1 MGTRAVFTFKNKNET
16 YSVYKHW
23 DGYPEGAAEFL
34 TKTIPFAWEL
44 PRFETS
50 DFTAAF
56 IAANK
61 TTGGGDIYLT
71 TNHEAHGDLDYF
83 YEVFPSDRNGQLIIR
98 AYEDGQDAEE
108 IFYGRLK
115 DFVDKYGD
123 NSTKTMWNEYD
134 KSENKLSVEA

>member
-1 MGTRAVFTFKNKNET
+1 MGTRSVFTFKDDDET

-34 TKTIPFAWEL
+34 TKAIPFAWEL
-44 PRFETS
+44 PRFEAS
-50 DFTAAF
+50 DFAAAF

-61 TTGGGDIYLT
+61 LSGGGDVSLT
-71 TNHEAHGDLDYF
+71 INHEAHGDLDYF
-83 YEVFPSDRNGQLIIR
+83 YEVFASDRNGQLIIR
-98 AYEDGQDAEE
+98 VYEVGHNLEE

-115 DFVDKYGD
+115 DFVNKYGD
-123 NSTKTMWNEYD
+123 NSTKTMWNTYD